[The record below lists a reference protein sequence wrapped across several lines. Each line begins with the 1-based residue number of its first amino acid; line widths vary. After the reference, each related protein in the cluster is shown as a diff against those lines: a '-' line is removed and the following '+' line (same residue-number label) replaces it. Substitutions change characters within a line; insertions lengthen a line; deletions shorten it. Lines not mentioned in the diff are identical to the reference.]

1 MFITSF
7 MNCLTCIAAC
17 LRVHYLI
24 SQSACQKMM
33 KYCKWLIIS
42 KSFSLGQFSDLW
54 KLGNW
59 CGIIPQKVGEWLQIP
74 HFPTSSDAVL
84 LHLVIQSL
92 SIYGEQLC
100 SLALVSS

>member
-1 MFITSF
+1 MFITFF

-33 KYCKWLIIS
+33 KCCKWLIIR
-42 KSFSLGQFSDLW
+42 K
-54 KLGNW
+54 KLLFV
-59 CGIIPQKVGEWLQIP
+59 PVSRLVEVGELVWNYSPKSWGMHQIP

-84 LHLVIQSL
+84 LHLVI
-92 SIYGEQLC
+92 
-100 SLALVSS
+100 

>member
-1 MFITSF
+1 MFIISF
-7 MNCLTCIAAC
+7 MNSLTCIAAC

-33 KYCKWLIIS
+33 KKRKFLIIS
-42 KSFSLGQFSDLW
+42 KSFSLCQFSDLW

-84 LHLVIQSL
+84 LHLVIQRL
-92 SIYGEQLC
+92 SIHG
-100 SLALVSS
+100 